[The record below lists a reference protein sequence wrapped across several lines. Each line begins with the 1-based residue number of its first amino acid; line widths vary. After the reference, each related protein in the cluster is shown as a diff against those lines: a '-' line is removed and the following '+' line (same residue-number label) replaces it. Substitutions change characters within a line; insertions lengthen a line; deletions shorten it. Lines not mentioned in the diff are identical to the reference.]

1 MKKLLLLCT
10 MLLSGIGAWAAGE
23 DYTDINSNLMYT
35 IRNVHGFKND
45 GSGYKYFMMSNS
57 NETALTGA
65 TETDFNNADNKLR
78 CYWVFEPADDSNA
91 NAFYIKNV
99 KTNKYL
105 YIESAA
111 ANRVGVKLGDP
122 QTVFYLFNGLEG
134 LHETYGQAVYIGLQ
148 DNANNVNTSFGIH
161 GNSSMSLWEGTGS
174 GNQWYIESTGF
185 ATESYINE
193 AKSIIRSG
201 LGFPKTDSDAYRAL
215 NALTF
220 GVSTMDDVTTA
231 KDNYYN
237 ATDVEM
243 PQDGKA
249 YRISAWWENETRPFT
264 FFESQEANVFTGQVP
279 AYAPKAGVEGTVFAC
294 KVLEN
299 VDGDDDAYVFVSD
312 NGYYL
317 DWQTDDRNNTGIAY
331 TNAFR
336 FKIEKALI
344 SNKGAGPT
352 TTKEQMLGKFM
363 LRGYQEGV
371 GNTPTNWHY
380 LMFSKES
387 KHFHNA
393 AKDDRYYGK
402 DAHTVYYILEEVPE
416 YKTNTVKLSAQFEG
430 ESCVSTFYAPY
441 ATVLPEG
448 YTAHKVTKV
457 NTATVSLEEVGNEI
471 PANTGVFVT
480 GPANER
486 VVLSLSTSNPTS
498 PNDNLLDGSTVDTY
512 VKGPAYVLANGD
524 NGVGLYKAELN
535 MNEAGVKVGK
545 ETGTHFKNN
554 AGKAYL
560 PTSAVASDA
569 CFLVFNLGDDMETG
583 ITETEN
589 GKVKTENSEVYDL
602 SGRRVQGAQKGI
614 FVVNG
619 KKVVR

>member
-1 MKKLLLLCT
+1 MRKLLLLCA
-10 MLLSGIGAWAAGE
+10 MLLSGIGTWAAGE

-35 IRNVHGFKND
+35 IRNVHGFKNND
-45 GSGYKYFMMSNS
+45 SGYRYFMMSNFD
-57 NETALTGA
+57 ETALTGV
-65 TETDFNNADNKLR
+65 TEANFNNVDRLR
-78 CYWVFEPADDSNA
+78 CYWVFEPADESNA

-99 KTNKYL
+99 KTNEYL
-105 YIESAA
+105 YIDEEP
-111 ANRVGVKLGDP
+111 RLELGVKLGDRK
-122 QTVFYLFNGLEG
+122 TVFYLFNGSEG
-134 LHETYGQAVYIGLQ
+134 LHNDYGQAVYIGLQ

-161 GNSSMSLWEGTGS
+161 GNSLMSLWEGAGS
-174 GNQWYIESTGF
+174 GNQWYIESTGL

-201 LGFPKTDSDAYRAL
+201 LGFPNADSDEYKAL

-220 GVSTMDDVTTA
+220 GVSTMDNVTTA

-237 ATDVEM
+237 TDDVEM

-279 AYAPKAGVEGTVFAC
+279 AYAPKTGVEGTVFAC

-299 VDGDDDAYVFVSD
+299 VDGEDDAYVFVSD

-344 SNKGAGPT
+344 SNKGTGPT

-371 GNTPTNWHY
+371 GNTLTNWHY

-393 AKDDRYYGK
+393 AKDDRYYGQN
-402 DAHTVYYILEEVPE
+402 AHTVYYILEEVPE
-416 YKTNTVKLSAQFEG
+416 YKTNIVKLSAQFKDE
-430 ESCVSTFYAPY
+430 CISTFYAPY

-448 YTAHKVTKV
+448 YTAHKATEV
-457 NTATVSLEEVGNEI
+457 NTGTVYLEPIGTEI

-480 GPANER
+480 GPANEK

-498 PNDNLLDGSTVDTY
+498 PDDNLLDGSAVDTY
-512 VKGPAYVLANGD
+512 VAGSAYVLAKPIIDGIQQE
-524 NGVGLYKAELN
+524 VGLYKAALN
-535 MNEAGVKVGK
+535 KDA
-545 ETGTHFKNN
+545 TGN
-554 AGKAYL
+554 AGNSPPHQYQATL
-560 PTSAVASDA
+560 VSSSSTLATTWRQAS
-569 CFLVFNLGDDMETG
+569 L
-583 ITETEN
+583 
-589 GKVKTENSEVYDL
+589 KRKT
-602 SGRRVQGAQKGI
+602 KM
-614 FVVNG
+614 
-619 KKVVR
+619 

>member
-1 MKKLLLLCT
+1 MRKLLLLCA

-35 IRNVHGFKND
+35 IRNVHGFKNN
-45 GSGYKYFMMSNS
+45 GSGYRYFMMSNH

-65 TETDFNNADNKLR
+65 TETNADNKLR
-78 CYWVFEPADDSNA
+78 CYWVFEPADESNA

-105 YIESAA
+105 YIDELP
-111 ANRVGVKLGDP
+111 RLELGVKLGDTK
-122 QTVFYLFNGLEG
+122 TVFYLFNGSEG
-134 LHETYGQAVYIGLQ
+134 SHNDYGQAVYIGLQ
-148 DNANNVNTSFGIH
+148 DDAQDIKPNFGIH
-161 GNSSMSLWEGTGS
+161 GNSKMSLWEGAGS
-174 GNQWYIESTGF
+174 GNQWYIESTGL

-201 LGFPKTDSDAYRAL
+201 LGYPNADSDEYKAL
-215 NALTF
+215 NALAF

-237 ATDVEM
+237 TTDVEM

-264 FFESQEANVFTGQVP
+264 FFESQEDNVFTGQVP
-279 AYAPKAGVEGTVFAC
+279 AYAPKTGVEGTVFAC

-299 VDGDDDAYVFVSD
+299 VDGEDDAYVFVSD

-336 FKIEKALI
+336 FKIEKALT
-344 SNKGAGPT
+344 SNKGAGPQ

-371 GNTPTNWHY
+371 GNTMTNWHY
-380 LMFSKES
+380 LMFSKET

-393 AKDDRYYGK
+393 AKDDRYYGQN
-402 DAHTVYYILEEVPE
+402 AHTVYYVLEEVPE
-416 YKTNTVKLSAQFEG
+416 YKTNTVKLSAQFDG
-430 ESCVSTFYAPY
+430 ETYVSTFYAPY
-441 ATVLPEG
+441 ATVLPED
-448 YTAHKVTKV
+448 YIAYKATTA
-457 NTATVSLEEVGNEI
+457 NENYVSLDEVGTEI
-471 PANTGVFVT
+471 PANTGVIVM
-480 GPANER
+480 GPASDE
-486 VVLSLSTSNPTS
+486 VVLSLSVSNPAK
-498 PNDNLLDGSTVDTY
+498 LDGNMLEGSAVDTY
-512 VKGPAYVLANGD
+512 VAGPAYVLAKPIIDGIQQE
-524 NGVGLYKAELN
+524 VGLYMAALN
-535 MNEAGVKVGK
+535 KDATGNAGN
-545 ETGTHFKNN
+545 THFKNN

-560 PTSAVASDA
+560 PASDEA
-569 CFLVFNLGDDMETG
+569 SAARFLVFSFGDDMETG

-589 GKVKTENSEVYDL
+589 GNVKTENDEVYDL
-602 SGRRVQGAQKGI
+602 AGRRVQGAQKGI
-614 FVVNG
+614 FIVNG

>member
-1 MKKLLLLCT
+1 MRKLLLLCA
-10 MLLSGIGAWAAGE
+10 MLLSGIGVWAAGE

-35 IRNVHGFKND
+35 IRNVHGFKNN

-105 YIESAA
+105 YIDELP
-111 ANRVGVKLGDP
+111 RLELGVKLGDTK
-122 QTVFYLFNGLEG
+122 TVFYLFNGSEG
-134 LHETYGQAVYIGLQ
+134 SHNDYGQAVYIGLQ
-148 DNANNVNTSFGIH
+148 DDAQDIKPNFGIH
-161 GNSSMSLWEGTGS
+161 GNSKMSLWEGAGS

-201 LGFPKTDSDAYRAL
+201 LGYPKADSDAYQAL

-220 GVSTMDDVTTA
+220 GVSTMDVVTTA
-231 KDNYYN
+231 KDNYCN
-237 ATDVEM
+237 TTDVEM

-249 YRISAWWENETRPFT
+249 YTISAWWKEDGIWPMGWSAANSGTG
-264 FFESQEANVFTGQVP
+264 EATNG
-279 AYAPKAGVEGTVFAC
+279 KAVYKPLKDNANPSAFVC
-294 KVLEN
+294 KYI
-299 VDGDDDAYVFVSD
+299 DGKYVFISD
-312 NGYYL
+312 NGYFL
-317 DWQTDDRNNTGIAY
+317 SWENEPANAQTSKEYKDAHK
-331 TNAFR
+331 FR
-336 FKIEKALI
+336 LEKAVKTGNNIASVL
-344 SNKGAGPT
+344 T
-352 TTKEQMLGKFM
+352 DLDMLGKFS
-363 LRGYQEGV
+363 LRA
-371 GNTPTNWHY
+371 NNNHY
-380 LMFSKES
+380 LMFSS
-387 KHFHNA
+387 ADRDYHNA
-393 AKDDRYYGK
+393 NAGDKYYG
-402 DAHTVYYILEEVPE
+402 HTNANTVFFVLEEVAD
-416 YKTNTVKLSAQFEG
+416 YKTNTIKLSAQFDVET
-430 ESCVSTFYAPY
+430 CVSTFYAPY

-448 YTAHKVTKV
+448 YIAHKATEV
-457 NTATVSLEEVGNEI
+457 NTGTVHLESIGTEI

-480 GPANER
+480 GPATPANEK
-486 VVLSLSTSNPTS
+486 VVLSLSTNNPAS
-498 PNDNLLDGSTVDTY
+498 LSENENLLAGSAVDTY
-512 VKGPAYVLANGD
+512 VAGPAYVLAKGA

-535 MNEAGVKVGK
+535 KGANGESG
-545 ETGTHFKNN
+545 TTHFKNN

-560 PTSAVASDA
+560 PVPEEPADA
-569 CFLVFNLGDDMETG
+569 RFLVFNFGDDVETG

-589 GKVKTENSEVYDL
+589 GKLKTENSEVYDL

-614 FVVNG
+614 FIVNG